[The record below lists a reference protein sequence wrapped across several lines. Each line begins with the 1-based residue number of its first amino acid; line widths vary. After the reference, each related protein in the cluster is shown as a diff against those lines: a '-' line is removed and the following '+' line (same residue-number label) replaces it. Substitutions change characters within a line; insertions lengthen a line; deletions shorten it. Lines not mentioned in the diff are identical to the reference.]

1 MLFWIDN
8 TNSCF
13 SGHLHVGDNI
23 KMSKSLMN
31 TISIKELLKSYT
43 ANQFRTL
50 CLLSNYKN
58 GGLNFDI
65 SIYLKYF

>member
-1 MLFWIDN
+1 M
-8 TNSCF
+8 
-13 SGHLHVGDNI
+13 GDNI

-31 TISIKELLKSYT
+31 TISVKELLKSYT

-58 GGLNFDI
+58 SKYPDNSFYILTNQIFLGKVLQFGLMKFNQ
-65 SIYLKYF
+65 